1 MPSHFLGI
9 DIEAK
14 SGVDLR
20 HSSVYKYVEDKDFDI
35 LLFGFS
41 IDGGPVEVLD
51 LTDCDTSNFYS
62 KVSRLLVD
70 PDYIKTAF
78 NAEFERVCLQKFCGC
93 HMDPEQWDCTAV
105 LARRAGYPGQLKAVA
120 KAMGL
125 GDDKQKDSAGTALIN
140 YFCKPQKKL
149 IKHADGTESYFH
161 TPDDDMERWERFK
174 EYNAQDVVVDQAV
187 RDNLQGVIYPK
198 FEHTLWAY
206 DQRMQERGVKVDYEL
221 AESAISVFD
230 QIKDEA
236 LTEIQEIT
244 CCDNP
249 NSNAQIKGWLTRKIG
264 HEIKSLAKDSIPELM
279 ESTSDPDVR
288 RVLELRQSTT
298 LTSIAKYQAMYGYG
312 CADGRVHGILQFY
325 GAGKTGRWAGRGVQ
339 LQNLPKNH
347 IAAERPKGSKLTG
360 LELAKMG
367 LTNARDVLKT
377 RDLSF
382 MRMLYDD
389 PADILKQLIRT
400 AFVPENGSRYI
411 VCDFSA
417 IEARVIAWYASEQ
430 WRLDTFAT
438 HGKIYEA
445 SASQMFGVPVESIG
459 KGSDLRARGK
469 ISELACFP
477 EDSLILTDKG
487 LVPIQD
493 VTTDMKVWDG
503 ENWVMHEGVVFK
515 GYREVITYS
524 GLTATPD
531 HRVYVEG
538 RDDPI
543 PFIAA
548 AETSKSLV
556 RSGSGCAPKD
566 KNLAWNKGKVAVYD
580 IVNAGPNHRLTVDG
594 CLVHN
599 CGYGGGVGALMRMS
613 GNKGVPL
620 PEDFE
625 PDAPEEDRMDDYLAH
640 LVKEWR
646 KASPNIVKFWWDV
659 DRMVKQTIKTG
670 EPRKLHHGLG
680 SFIRDGRLNLSLP
693 SGRCLSYVSPSIGK
707 NKFGGESIAHMG
719 VDSTHPNWSKL
730 ETYGPKLV
738 ENIVQATARDC
749 LAVSMLRLEAEGYD
763 VVFHV
768 HDECIIEKK
777 IGEGSLEEVQEI
789 MGRPIAWA
797 PGLLLRADG
806 YECDFYMKD

>member
-1 MPSHFLGI
+1 M
-9 DIEAK
+9 
-14 SGVDLR
+14 DLR
-20 HSSVYKYVEDKDFDI
+20 HSSVYKYVEDKGFDI
-35 LLFGFS
+35 LLFGYS
-41 IDGGPVEVLD
+41 IDGAQVEVLD
-51 LTDCDTSNFYS
+51 LSTSTYDRSNFS
-62 KVSRLLVD
+62 SVIQKLLAD
-70 PDYIKTAF
+70 QDYIKTAF

-93 HMDPEQWDCTAV
+93 RMDPEQWDCTAV
-105 LARRAGYPGQLKAVA
+105 LSRRAGYPGQLKAVA
-120 KAMGL
+120 KAMGF

-149 IKHADGTESYFH
+149 IKHADGSESYFH
-161 TPDDDMERWERFK
+161 RPDDDLERWELFK
-174 EYNAQDVVVDQAV
+174 EYNAQDVVVEQAV
-187 RDNLQGVIYPK
+187 RDNLQGVVYPK

-221 AESAISVFD
+221 AESAIAVFD
-230 QIKDEA
+230 QIKEEA

-264 HEIKSLAKDSIPELM
+264 REIKSLAKDSIPGLM
-279 ESTSDPDVR
+279 ESTADPDVR

-347 IAAERPKGSKLTG
+347 IAAERPKGSRLTG

-367 LTNARDVLKT
+367 LTDARDVLKT
-377 RDLSF
+377 RDLDF
-382 MRMLYDD
+382 MRMMYDD
-389 PADILKQLIRT
+389 PADVLKQLIRT
-400 AFVPENGSRYI
+400 AFVPEKGSRYI

-469 ISELACFP
+469 VAELA
-477 EDSLILTDKG
+477 
-487 LVPIQD
+487 
-493 VTTDMKVWDG
+493 
-503 ENWVMHEGVVFK
+503 
-515 GYREVITYS
+515 
-524 GLTATPD
+524 
-531 HRVYVEG
+531 
-538 RDDPI
+538 
-543 PFIAA
+543 
-548 AETSKSLV
+548 
-556 RSGSGCAPKD
+556 
-566 KNLAWNKGKVAVYD
+566 
-580 IVNAGPNHRLTVDG
+580 
-594 CLVHN
+594 

-613 GNKGVPL
+613 GNKGVPI
-620 PEDFE
+620 PDDFE
-625 PDAPEEDRMDDYLAH
+625 PDAPEVERMDGYLAH

-670 EPRKLHHGLG
+670 EPRKLHHGLS
-680 SFIRDGRLNLSLP
+680 SFIRDGRLNLTLP